1 MKNFKRLIAVATIVG
16 SLGVVGVASAS
27 YATGA
32 TTPAGIV
39 SALTG
44 KSVEAVTAERAA
56 GKTFGTIAQDAGMLE
71 EFKTEILEQ
80 KKAMLDQRVTDGNIT
95 QEQADTM
102 VKSMETNQATCDATG
117 SAKIGQKSGMGFRQG
132 GVQHSGGGMGMGRG
146 MNTGN
151 SSTQ

>member
-1 MKNFKRLIAVATIVG
+1 MKYFKKLIAVATIIG
-16 SLGVVGVASAS
+16 SLSVVGVAGAA

-44 KSVEAVTAERAA
+44 KSVETVTAERAA
-56 GKTFGTIAQDAGMLE
+56 GATYGTIAQEAGKLE
-71 EFKTEILEQ
+71 EFKTEILVQ
-80 KKAMLDQRVTDGNIT
+80 KRAMLEQRVTDGNIT

-102 VKSMETNQATCDATG
+102 VKSLETNQATCDGTG
-117 SAKIGQKSGMGFRQG
+117 NAKIGQKNGMGFGQG
-132 GVQHSGGGMGMGRG
+132 GGQHSGGGMGMGRG

-151 SSTQ
+151 RSTQ